1 MRRGGVR
8 LRDVSSRQP
17 RTLKWLVAVVLSA
30 GLVYAWVHRITGAPI
45 EDDAAQTTL
54 MALNLERHG
63 VISLEEKPPLKPT
76 NYREPLPVFASALAI
91 KLVDS
96 ALGEAP
102 PEAYFHGRRVQL
114 LKCQNIV
121 WLSLLSIGAF
131 SAVSFFTASFW
142 LALFGTLLVN
152 LPYLRNSANLV
163 DDLYNDIPAAAV
175 FMLASATLAIAVRR
189 RSPALWALAGL
200 LFGILTLIKAATLY
214 VFAGTVVMAG
224 AVYLLQRVSARF
236 AMRDLGVMIVAF
248 GCAVAPWMYR
258 NYVQLGSAH
267 ISQRAGVVL
276 MFRAVADEMTPVEYR
291 GTFYFWAPFRLQG
304 FVGRMLGFSP
314 ADLERNGRLQRLN
327 DLESEFAAEDLAAE
341 RAGMPD
347 KTLTYYRQAR
357 AERVKLEHEMDAAG
371 QPQPE
376 IAADDLLKSR
386 AMKIIL
392 DHPWR
397 NLALTI
403 PYLWRGATLA
413 FPILVIALLAALRL
427 RRYDLFLF
435 VVPAFGTV
443 MLYALFTHFIA
454 RYDLPALSIA
464 TVALVVLVRLTVQA
478 RARRAEP

>member
-1 MRRGGVR
+1 MSGQG
-8 LRDVSSRQP
+8 LQ
-17 RTLKWLVAVVLSA
+17 TWKWLAAVLLSA
-30 GLVYAWVHRITGAPI
+30 GLLYSWVHRITGAPI
-45 EDDAAQTTL
+45 KDDAAQTTL

-63 VISLEEKPPLKPT
+63 VISLEEKPPLIPT
-76 NYREPLPVFASALAI
+76 NYREPLPVFVSALEI
-91 KLVDS
+91 KLVDA

-102 PEAYFHGRRVQL
+102 PEAYFHGQRVQL
-114 LKCQNIV
+114 LKYQNIV

-131 SAVSFFTASFW
+131 SALRFFTSSFT

-152 LPYLRNSANLV
+152 LPFLRSSAELV

-175 FMLASATLAIAVRR
+175 FMLASLAIAIAVRR
-189 RSPALWALAGL
+189 RSPAFWALAGL

-214 VFAGTVVMAG
+214 VFAGTAAMAG
-224 AVYLLQRVSARF
+224 AVFLLQRVSFRVAV
-236 AMRDLGVMIVAF
+236 RDLGVMIVAF

-258 NYVQLGSAH
+258 NHVQMGSAH

-276 MFRAVADEMTPVEYR
+276 MYRAAADEMTPVEYR
-291 GTFYFWAPFRLQG
+291 GTFYFWAPLRLQG
-304 FVGRMLGFSP
+304 FIGRMLGFSP

-327 DLESEFAAEDLAAE
+327 DLDSEFAAADLAAE
-341 RAGMPD
+341 RAGAPD

-357 AERVKLEHEMDAAG
+357 AERVKLEREMVAAG

-386 AMKIIL
+386 AMKIVL

-413 FPILVIALLAALRL
+413 FPILVIALPTALRL
-427 RRYDLFLF
+427 RRYDFLLF

-464 TVALVVLVRLTVQA
+464 TVALVVLVKLAVQA
-478 RARRAEP
+478 RARSEPSGGS